1 MRHLVNCSDALEY
14 DKRIAELRQTL
25 RTRGYPECVMPSV
38 PFDPDKRQQY
48 LERYRNRA
56 LYREKPQVLKI
67 VTNYSESLR
76 HLKLRARADQLLS
89 RLRAQLGSDFLSGA
103 RVFVAHQVQ
112 ASLFRSSYPWN
123 FLVE

>member
-1 MRHLVNCSDALEY
+1 MPVQVLVQVLAPE
-14 DKRIAELRQTL
+14 RELL
-25 RTRGYPECVMPSV
+25 KILV
-38 PFDPDKRQQY
+38 
-48 LERYRNRA
+48 
-56 LYREKPQVLKI
+56 QVLKI
-67 VTNYSESLR
+67 TTSYSESLR

-103 RVFVAHQVQ
+103 RVFVAHEVQ